1 MIIKSATADSAAYKL
16 FSSLVV
22 AHTGEGS
29 FKRILW
35 AERRMIVM
43 GKRIISAAIG
53 IFILLFILISGRFI
67 ELALGIL
74 ILMALAEIYKPFG
87 FFKKL
92 PLCLIGF
99 AGGIAIILAFHFT
112 PTLLLPVVCAMLM
125 VLLILAVCMHKQ
137 ISFRDIAILLFST
150 LYVTLPLL
158 HIRLVEQME
167 NGKFLIYAVFIGAF
181 MTDSGAYFT
190 GYFLGKHKLIPDISP
205 KKTVEGAIGGVLSS
219 VLGFVIFGLIL
230 VYFFEKQVNWPSLL
244 LISVL
249 VSIISQFGDLAASMI
264 KREMNIKDYGSIFP
278 GHGGVL
284 DRFDSVIF
292 VAPTLYYLMQIMP
305 IIG

>member
-1 MIIKSATADSAAYKL
+1 
-16 FSSLVV
+16 
-22 AHTGEGS
+22 
-29 FKRILW
+29 
-35 AERRMIVM
+35 M

-53 IFILLFILISGRFI
+53 ILILLFILISGRFL
-67 ELALGIL
+67 ELALGVL

-92 PLCLIGF
+92 PLCLLGF
-99 AGGIAIILAFHFT
+99 AGGIAIITAFHFS
-112 PTLLLPVVCAMLM
+112 PSLLLPVICAMIM
-125 VLLILAVCMHKQ
+125 ILLVLAVCMHKQ
-137 ISFRDIAILLFST
+137 ISFRDISILLFST
-150 LYVTLPLL
+150 LYITLPLL

-167 NGKFLIYAVFIGAF
+167 HGNFLIYAVFIGAF

-205 KKTVEGAIGGVLSS
+205 KKTVEGAIGGVLSCI
-219 VLGFVIFGLIL
+219 LGFAIWGWVLIF
-230 VYFFEKQVNWPSLL
+230 FFEKQVNWYALMP
-244 LISVL
+244 ISVL
-249 VSIISQFGDLAASMI
+249 VAIISQFGDLAASMI

-292 VAPTLYYLMQIMP
+292 VAPTLYYLMKLIP
-305 IIG
+305 ILV